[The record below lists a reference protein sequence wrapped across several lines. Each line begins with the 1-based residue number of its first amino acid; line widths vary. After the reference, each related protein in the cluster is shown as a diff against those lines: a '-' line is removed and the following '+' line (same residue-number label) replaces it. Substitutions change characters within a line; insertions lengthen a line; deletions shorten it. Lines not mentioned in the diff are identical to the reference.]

1 MKHHGV
7 KRTLAIFVSILMVL
21 SVFPFGALTAF
32 AENGAAAD
40 DWASLQAAFNEG
52 GTVTLS
58 GDVTAPAGA
67 AALTVPSRTRISLS
81 LNGHTID
88 RALTEETEKG
98 SVIIVSGELD
108 VFGPGTITGGNT
120 SGSGGGLWVK
130 RGGSVVL
137 DEDVVVSG
145 NHAKYTGGGVYV
157 SGSNA
162 NFDGRNFHHKQ
173 QRKKRRR
180 PCAGQHRQPE
190 YVQRKHLQ

>member
-67 AALTVPSRTRISLS
+67 AALTVPSRTRVTLY
-81 LNGHTID
+81 LNDCTVD

-98 SVIIVSGELD
+98 SVIIVSGDLE
-108 VFGPGTITGGNT
+108 VYGPGTITGGST

-130 RGGSVVL
+130 RDGYLIL
-137 DEDVVVSG
+137 DDGVVVSG
-145 NHAKYTGGGVYV
+145 NHAKYSGGGVYV
-157 SGSNA
+157 
-162 NFDGRNFHHKQ
+162 
-173 QRKKRRR
+173 
-180 PCAGQHRQPE
+180 
-190 YVQRKHLQ
+190 